1 MTVNEARDFFD
12 GEVSIARSLQLL
24 KEIGLGYLRLG
35 QPATELSGGET
46 QRIKLETELHPN
58 QRGST
63 LYID

>member
-12 GEVSIARSLQLL
+12 GEISIARSLQLL
-24 KEIGLGYLRLG
+24 NEIGFGYLRLG
-35 QPATELSGGET
+35 QPA
-46 QRIKLETELHPN
+46 TELHPN